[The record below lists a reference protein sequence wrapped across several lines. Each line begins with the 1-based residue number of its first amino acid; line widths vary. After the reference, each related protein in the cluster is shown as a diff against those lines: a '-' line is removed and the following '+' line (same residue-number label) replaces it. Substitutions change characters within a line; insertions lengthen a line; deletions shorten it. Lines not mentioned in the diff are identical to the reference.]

1 MTQIKELLRI
11 GLFVII
17 VLCGTS
23 ACSNDDSDDDE
34 LAKDYILK
42 EVAWIMQDV
51 EVKIIKQTIPGFLT
65 DNNTDEEMK
74 VTVKPT
80 ADVRQ
85 SSCFYTDDA
94 KLFQLLTQPPN
105 EIYVP
110 GGFTLLPSDHFSYIH
125 SGPKTLFSLEE
136 QYIPLT
142 VEITHESTIPPHHRL
157 IYNHIISLREINA
170 TYRACFT
177 EINTGKELQ
186 ITGKWTGKFFIQ
198 NEGETL
204 LEEIK

>member
-34 LAKDYILK
+34 LAKDYKLK
-42 EVAWIMQDV
+42 EVAWIMQDD

-85 SSCFYTDDA
+85 SSCFYTDDV
-94 KLFQLLTQPPN
+94 KLFQLLTQTPN

-110 GGFTLLPSDHFSYIH
+110 GGFTLLPSDHFSYIN
-125 SGPKTLFSLEE
+125 SGPKTLFSLEG
-136 QYIPLT
+136 QYIPLM

-157 IYNHIISLREINA
+157 IYNHIISLREVNA